1 MVEVMV
7 ERVVLI
13 VVEVVVERVVL
24 IVVVVEVCSSGY
36 SNVVRDQ

>member
-1 MVEVMV
+1 MV